1 MDASEFFKH
10 FYIKQ
15 KNGGLAG
22 RKSKNKVVLF
32 FMKIILGE
40 GSSHL
45 LYTPDTYD
53 AWLDGT
59 NHISA
64 NTWDEIS
71 QNWNEDKFFND
82 VRNALDVNEINNVAA
97 RFGIELKVGENA
109 DRDLLASAITKQFH
123 EIALGKGYAADIVAK
138 EYGPTSSSY
147 DDYSDKALLL
157 YSKIEIPFV
166 DAYEEALL
174 QDIYVANDL
183 TNSAKQLRR
192 TVRTRVVTISDP
204 TLEKINAYH
213 PRTVLVGNG
222 GMGKSIMLR
231 HLFVQALSDIKK
243 TGKIPLL
250 AEIRDLAYS
259 NKTILDYLVE
269 SVTKFDETFS
279 SAKLVSLLNEGRCQI
294 LLDGIDEIDLS
305 DKDSYVSQMKDLIIK
320 YPNNQFVLASRDCE
334 IADAVNGFAKLYL
347 RPFDDDK
354 KNKLIDSLLSAE
366 KYPEENNEIKAFIKS
381 NFITKH
387 SVFSTNPMLL
397 TFVIVNHPLTKS
409 FNGKIH
415 LIYQAI
421 YKAIIN
427 GHDRA
432 KAGYSRVFYSV
443 KDSDEFTKIFREFCS
458 MTFVERENNLDEIK
472 IKKYLDQITKKAKAE
487 DMVVNPH
494 ALTFNNF
501 VRDACATSCMMYEET
516 MKYYYIDEGFQEYFF
531 AEKIAISELD
541 EVEKIFQKI
550 NKSKAEEYEN
560 YSAFDMAYEID
571 DEKIESCFFL
581 PYLRKIFDNKKEEK
595 TYQDFILNGY
605 SDVRYSLMDDSV
617 AAKIGKE
624 IILVSRSYPL
634 NSPTNPIYNLILK
647 RLGLTGDFILEL
659 NKNKVEYPEL
669 WKTNVYCE
677 FADIN
682 DHSQIKP
689 LAYSGDCSYFE
700 KTANPNNYLFDGDK
714 PLILEKEYKS
724 DLKTIYSEF
733 EKYANL
739 IEALSNEVQN
749 LVPCFNAC
757 KEYFKILKDKY
768 SQD

>member
-97 RFGIELKVGENA
+97 RFGIELKAGENA

-204 TLEKINAYH
+204 TLEKIKAYH
-213 PRTVLVGNG
+213 SRTVLVGNG

-231 HLFVQALSDIKK
+231 HLFVQALSDMKK

-250 AEIRDLAYS
+250 AEIRNLAYS

-269 SVTKFDETFS
+269 SVTKFDESFS
-279 SAKLVSLLNEGRCQI
+279 KEKLASLLKEGRCQI

-305 DKDSYVSQMKDLIIK
+305 DKDSYISQMKDLIVK

-334 IADAVNGFAKLYL
+334 MADAVNGFAKLYL

-354 KNKLIDSLLSAE
+354 KNQLIDRLLSAD
-366 KYPEENNEIKAFIKS
+366 KHPEENIEIKSFIKG

-397 TFVIVNHPLTKS
+397 TFVVVNHPLTRS
-409 FNGKIH
+409 FNKIH

-421 YKAIIN
+421 YKAIIS

-432 KAGYSRVFYSV
+432 KTGYSRVFYSV

-458 MTFVERENNLDEIK
+458 MTFADRENNLDEIK
-472 IKKYLDQITKKAKAE
+472 IKKYLTQIAKKAKDE
-487 DMVVNPH
+487 EMVVNPH
-494 ALTFNNF
+494 AITFNNF
-501 VRDACATSCMMYEET
+501 VRDACATSCMMYEES

-531 AEKIAISELD
+531 AEKLALSELD
-541 EVEKIFQKI
+541 EVEIMFQKI
-550 NKSKAEEYEN
+550 NKTKSEDYE
-560 YSAFDMAYEID
+560 SLAAFEMAYEID
-571 DEKIESCFFL
+571 KEKVESCFFL
-581 PYLRKIFDNKKEEK
+581 PYLKAIFESKREDRA
-595 TYQDFILNGY
+595 YQEFLLKGY
-605 SDVRYSLMDDSV
+605 SNVRYSLMDESV
-617 AAKIGKE
+617 AMRIGKD
-624 IILVSRSYPL
+624 IKLVTRNYPL
-634 NSPTNPIYNLILK
+634 NSPTNPIYNLILNH
-647 RLGLTGDFILEL
+647 LQLTGDFILDL
-659 NKNKVEYPEL
+659 NKDNVEYPEL

-677 FADIN
+677 FASKD
-682 DHSQIKP
+682 DCSQIKP
-689 LAYSGDCSYFE
+689 FVCSGDCSYFE
-700 KTANPNNYLFDGDK
+700 KTANKELYLFESNK
-714 PLILEKEYKS
+714 PLILEREYES
-724 DLKTIYSEF
+724 NLKTVYSDT
-733 EKYANL
+733 EKYINL
-739 IEALSNEVQN
+739 IKALSQENQN
-749 LVPCFNAC
+749 VVPCFTKC
-757 KEYFKILKDKY
+757 KEYFKQLKDKY
-768 SQD
+768 SQY